1 MQNGSV
7 NHFESRCRNRRDSIR
22 LKKNLT
28 LFFVSCLIVTRK
40 RPPQDL
46 FFSIIDALFFANS
59 GSSTSS
65 LIFHIFIPKVEKFWS
80 SLTLVYICLFLFL
93 NFYLADGTLGWVD
106 YSLLNYFSFLNENI
120 LFGFSRAFLSAN

>member
-1 MQNGSV
+1 MEV
-7 NHFESRCRNRRDSIR
+7 SII
-22 LKKNLT
+22 LNLDAETGVIAYGQKKFWLF
-28 LFFVSCLIVTRK
+28 FFVSSLILIRK
-40 RPPQDL
+40 RSPQDL

-93 NFYLADGTLGWVD
+93 NFYLADGALGWVN
-106 YSLLNYFSFLNENI
+106 YSLLNYFSFLNENL
-120 LFGFSRAFLSAN
+120 LFRFPGAFLSAN